1 MKHAVLSLA
10 FVTAAASAAHADVLS
25 LRAEAHAGGGVGK
38 TLSGAVQDNGR
49 GGFYDNADG
58 AAWGFLVGVE
68 ALFVDAWI
76 EHHEFMGDGRAVNGT
91 WTQFMAGMDLDLDFG
106 QERGPA
112 PANGKQ
118 GELGPPTKYLE
129 LGIGF
134 GYGVGT
140 GQQVDLPL
148 DNSEV
153 SDKGFVIEG
162 RFSAGIVVARV
173 IGIGITVPVSA
184 GYFFKNGFANDMDNQ
199 YWSAQGAVMLVV
211 RGKIKIK

>member
-1 MKHAVLSLA
+1 MKRALLTVA
-10 FVTAAASAAHADVLS
+10 FVIAAAPTAHADVFS
-25 LRAEAHAGGGVGK
+25 IRIEGHAGGGGGK
-38 TLSGAVQDNGR
+38 TLSGAVKDNGR
-49 GGFYDNADG
+49 GGFYDNASG
-58 AAWGFLVGVE
+58 AAWGFLVGAE
-68 ALFVDAWI
+68 ALFIDAWV
-76 EHHEFMGDGRAVNGT
+76 EHHEFVGDGRAVNGT
-91 WTQFMAGMDLDLDFG
+91 WTQFMAGLDLDLDFG

-118 GELGPPTKYLE
+118 GELGPPSKYVE
-129 LGIGF
+129 LGFGI

-162 RFSAGIVVARV
+162 RFSAGLIVGRV
-173 IGIGITVPVSA
+173 IGLGVTVPVSA